1 MSTNVIDSHLANI
14 IDKDITKNILS
25 EKAKVASVRS
35 IFKKNERE
43 KTENC
48 RPARILNCFS
58 KVYEKVLLDKFKPFI
73 NSFLLEYMAAYREN
87 YSTNHILIRLI
98 ENWKKAL
105 DGKLLVGTVLMDF
118 SKSFDYIPRDLLT
131 AKLHANGFSQK
142 MVTSFLSYFLTL
154 LSGVPEGSI
163 LGSVLFN
170 IFLNDI
176 LSTLKLSALFNF
188 ADDNTISTS
197 PDNIDHLLL
206 TLKHESELAVKWFTK
221 NQIIVNPD
229 KFQAILLQNSRN
241 SKNYESVKLEIGSAK
256 IETKNKANL
265 LGITIDKKLNFEGH
279 LSELYKKASM

>member
-1 MSTNVIDSHLANI
+1 
-14 IDKDITKNILS
+14 
-25 EKAKVASVRS
+25 
-35 IFKKNERE
+35 
-43 KTENC
+43 
-48 RPARILNCFS
+48 
-58 KVYEKVLLDKFKPFI
+58 
-73 NSFLLEYMAAYREN
+73 
-87 YSTNHILIRLI
+87 
-98 ENWKKAL
+98 
-105 DGKLLVGTVLMDF
+105 MDF
-118 SKSFDYIPRDLLT
+118 SKSFDYIPHDLLT

-163 LGSVLFN
+163 LSSVLFN

-229 KFQAILLQNSRN
+229 KFQNNI
-241 SKNYESVKLEIGSAK
+241 
-256 IETKNKANL
+256 TK
-265 LGITIDKKLNFEGH
+265 F
-279 LSELYKKASM
+279 

>member
-229 KFQAILLQNSRN
+229 KFQNNI
-241 SKNYESVKLEIGSAK
+241 
-256 IETKNKANL
+256 TK
-265 LGITIDKKLNFEGH
+265 F
-279 LSELYKKASM
+279 